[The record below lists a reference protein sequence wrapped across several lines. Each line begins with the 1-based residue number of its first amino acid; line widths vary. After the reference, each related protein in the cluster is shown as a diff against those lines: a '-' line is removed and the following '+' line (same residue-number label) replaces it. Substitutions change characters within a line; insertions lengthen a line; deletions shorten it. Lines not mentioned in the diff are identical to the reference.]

1 MTNRIGW
8 GILATGGIAQKFAA
22 DLVRLPDAELVAVG
36 SRTRAA
42 AADFGARFD
51 AKRSYGSYQEVVDD
65 PEVDVVY
72 VATPHALHQ
81 ANASLALAAGKAV
94 LCEKPL
100 TLNAAEARALIDQA
114 RDAELFLMEAV
125 WMRFFP
131 IFDELRRLL
140 AEEALGQ
147 LHTLCADFGIR
158 PRYDP
163 KGRLFD
169 PALGGGTLLDLGVYP
184 LSLASLVFGRPA
196 RVASLAQLGETG
208 VDEQAGIVLG
218 YADGALAA
226 LYTSFHADTP
236 VEAVLSGER
245 GRIKLHRPFHHPTR
259 LTLALAGEP
268 ERFIEHPHEGHGYQ
282 FEAQAVMDCLRAG
295 KTESERMPLDESLA
309 VMKTM
314 DEIRAQWGLTYP
326 GE

>member
-1 MTNRIGW
+1 MSNRIGW
-8 GILATGGIAQKFAA
+8 GILATGGIAQKFAE

-36 SRTRAA
+36 SRARAA
-42 AADFGARFD
+42 ADDFGARFG
-51 AKRSYGSYQEVVDD
+51 AKRCYGSYQDVVDD

-72 VATPHALHQ
+72 VATPHTLHQ
-81 ANASLALAAGKAV
+81 DNASRALAAGKAV

-100 TLNAAEARALIDQA
+100 TLNATEARALIAQA
-114 RDAELFLMEAV
+114 REAGVFLMEAV

-131 IFDELRRLL
+131 VLDELRRLL
-140 AEEALGQ
+140 AEEALGKP
-147 LHTLCADFGIR
+147 HTLCADFGIQ

-169 PALGGGTLLDLGVYP
+169 PALGGGALLDLGVYP
-184 LSLASLVFGRPA
+184 LSLASLVFGRSE
-196 RVASLAQLGETG
+196 RVASLAHRGETG

-218 YADGALAA
+218 YADGALAT

-236 VEAVLSGER
+236 IEAVLSGER

-259 LTLALAGEP
+259 LTLALAGESEQVF
-268 ERFIEHPHEGHGYQ
+268 ERAHEGHGYQ

-295 KTESERMPLDESLA
+295 KTECERMPLDESLA
-309 VMKTM
+309 IVETM
-314 DEIRAQWGLTYP
+314 DQIRSQWGLQYP